1 MPTPARFRPQQD
13 HRAPAIPRATPGRIR
28 RYRTAGGYMPRRQA
42 HPDEDSDGNGSEETI
57 GEYTEEY
64 TDDDDDDDDDDG
76 DPSPYSARS
85 NGVLLASSSFSTHS
99 GSPSAAAEPRLL
111 RARLPRWFV
120 GDAAG
125 YRYRASAPPA
135 SAPPPAAVPAS
146 APPAPALPAPG
157 TVYGNP
163 AQGRPAYGNPTP
175 GPPGPAPPAPGRPDY
190 GHPAPG
196 RVYGHPAPSPPPPPP
211 ASTTSS
217 TPSARPPPK
226 KDRPAPSYM
235 PLWTCAPCADTMS
248 VFARDEHCRT
258 RAHGRAVMRAG
269 ESAAYVPPMR
279 RAAAPVAVSE
289 SAASS
294 AGSVYAGGGAETN
307 HHPIPRPEQ
316 GRGQRAYVPPMR
328 RTSIPARPP
337 VSVSA
342 SESAASGGG
351 SVYTGAGAGAGAG
364 AKKNHHPI
372 LRLEQQHE
380 QRAYVPPMLR
390 AAVPA
395 QVSESAGSVAGAGA
409 ETDRQRVARLER
421 DQRAHARNLRRAA
434 NALTQATVAVF
445 ESVGSGQGADSGES
459 VYSSSSSDSDS
470 DSDSDNSN
478 PAPTPQQQQVMFYC
492 GLCAAEFPVHEVSG
506 HDSGGRGGAE
516 EVGVYMCVLCAQ
528 RVHIAGREAHARGA
542 AHREMEQLYGGGGG
556 GKAGD
561 VRWAR
566 KNGEVGK
573 REARFWGITADAAP
587 DSVSAWPS
595 FHRGG
600 NTRKARKTAGAPKA
614 REERQVNGGVVK
626 VEWRWLW
633 RWGAAEKKEEEEQV
647 DDAAR
652 VAALVRWLGGL
663 GVKKGDIEA
672 GAPRPLE
679 NLRGGT
685 RKERKMARDL
695 AEAQKRRKERE
706 ADGGEVKCEWK
717 CDVCEE
723 PLLGEELVS
732 HKAWHCRGGPG
743 GGSKV
748 EKGGEAGQQPPPWK
762 ARWRKEKEKEREEEE
777 DVVVPAPPPL
787 PRWRPSSSTTMP
799 AREPQSQ
806 QQPQRAQA
814 PSPPATATPALQPE
828 VAPPPRTAPPPPQP
842 QPPTYSTAITTATA
856 PTALPTT
863 FFCAPCN
870 KTLPPANRT
879 THLASR
885 KHLQNTQST
894 PQFFTPPTPQLFTP
908 HLPAPTFI
916 PPPPA
921 PPPPPDLPYET
932 YLCEQCNKWFGVS
945 GRSGH
950 EAAEKHKK
958 RAAAWAA
965 RMREVHGPGWGPPT
979 PPTPPA
985 AEEPCAVPSAA
996 QSAAPSAV
1004 PSAAPSA
1011 VETFF
1016 CTPCN
1021 KSFALLGRAGHLNG
1035 QKHTKK
1041 AAAIAGEAER
1051 RRQQQQQQHHTQP
1064 EQHRHYH

>member
-1 MPTPARFRPQQD
+1 M
-13 HRAPAIPRATPGRIR
+13 
-28 RYRTAGGYMPRRQA
+28 
-42 HPDEDSDGNGSEETI
+42 
-57 GEYTEEY
+57 
-64 TDDDDDDDDDDG
+64 
-76 DPSPYSARS
+76 
-85 NGVLLASSSFSTHS
+85 
-99 GSPSAAAEPRLL
+99 
-111 RARLPRWFV
+111 
-120 GDAAG
+120 
-125 YRYRASAPPA
+125 
-135 SAPPPAAVPAS
+135 
-146 APPAPALPAPG
+146 
-157 TVYGNP
+157 
-163 AQGRPAYGNPTP
+163 
-175 GPPGPAPPAPGRPDY
+175 
-190 GHPAPG
+190 
-196 RVYGHPAPSPPPPPP
+196 
-211 ASTTSS
+211 
-217 TPSARPPPK
+217 
-226 KDRPAPSYM
+226 
-235 PLWTCAPCADTMS
+235 
-248 VFARDEHCRT
+248 
-258 RAHGRAVMRAG
+258 
-269 ESAAYVPPMR
+269 
-279 RAAAPVAVSE
+279 
-289 SAASS
+289 
-294 AGSVYAGGGAETN
+294 
-307 HHPIPRPEQ
+307 
-316 GRGQRAYVPPMR
+316 
-328 RTSIPARPP
+328 
-337 VSVSA
+337 
-342 SESAASGGG
+342 
-351 SVYTGAGAGAGAG
+351 
-364 AKKNHHPI
+364 
-372 LRLEQQHE
+372 
-380 QRAYVPPMLR
+380 
-390 AAVPA
+390 
-395 QVSESAGSVAGAGA
+395 
-409 ETDRQRVARLER
+409 
-421 DQRAHARNLRRAA
+421 
-434 NALTQATVAVF
+434 
-445 ESVGSGQGADSGES
+445 
-459 VYSSSSSDSDS
+459 
-470 DSDSDNSN
+470 
-478 PAPTPQQQQVMFYC
+478 
-492 GLCAAEFPVHEVSG
+492 
-506 HDSGGRGGAE
+506 
-516 EVGVYMCVLCAQ
+516 
-528 RVHIAGREAHARGA
+528 
-542 AHREMEQLYGGGGG
+542 
-556 GKAGD
+556 D
-561 VRWAR
+561 VD
-566 KNGEVGK
+566 

-600 NTRKARKTAGAPKA
+600 NTRKARKTAGAQKA
-614 REERQVNGGVVK
+614 REEQQVNGGVVK
-626 VEWRWLW
+626 VEWRCNVCKEPLMGGEVASH
-633 RWGAAEKKEEEEQV
+633 RAGQCKGSGDGGAAEKKEEEEQV

-695 AEAQKRRKERE
+695 AEAQKRREERD
-706 ADGGEVKCEWK
+706 ADGGGVKCEWK

-777 DVVVPAPPPL
+777 DVVVPTPPPL
-787 PRWRPSSSTTMP
+787 PRWSPSSSTTMP

-806 QQPQRAQA
+806 QQPKRPQA

-965 RMREVHGPGWGPPT
+965 RMREVHGPGWEPPT

-985 AEEPCAVPSAA
+985 AEVPCAVPSAA

-1041 AAAIAGEAER
+1041 AAAIAGEAEKKEATTTAAASHPTGAAPTLPLKTYCAVCDATYFTLDMPTHRAGRKHLQKAAAAAGTRVEPPVSVRPEEKVVAWVYSVHNVEEEEEEEEEVTRVGEWVTVMGGVFRCEACGRERSLQGLEAHVGSELHR
-1051 RRQQQQQQHHTQP
+1051 RNVRVA
-1064 EQHRHYH
+1064 EEER